1 MQRTGTI
8 VSVKNIDILIP
19 NDKIIEIYKPKHI
32 TPVPNAATAIIGAMN
47 FRGEIIS
54 ILDLSK
60 ILKIKEDYQELQID
74 ENSKKNSNLLIVE
87 YAKHILALSVDEIKT
102 IQNID
107 NSKVYFSCTINKD
120 EDSSYFF
127 NGALINNSNEIILI
141 LNVEHLFQKSL
152 IDANLTGL
160 KSEIVFF
167 DLSTQYLKSQD
178 NLSYKT
184 TLKENNL
191 LLFKLREI
199 YCTFPSISIIQLA
212 KLQNITPTSNSAPYV
227 IGLTSFRGDILPV
240 IDLQIF
246 FYGEKSDK
254 NIGEL
259 TDNFSY
265 IAIEHEKN
273 RVIFRVE
280 TISGNIGSPN
290 EDLLSTFPNILSS
303 IEYNYFE
310 SGFIRESNIIIQ
322 LNLEAILSE
331 IKKELEHYQRD
342 FVSENKILLS
352 PINLP
357 ESLETLNINLQEKL
371 TSHIPTFTNVTSKK
385 QKFKMIKTK
394 KHTGVL
400 IKTKNLE
407 VIIPNDQVIEIFTI
421 SSLTKVPNASPAVIG
436 AINFRG
442 NVISVLDLSL
452 VLGLSSSH
460 SPSSFKYSEK
470 IIIFEIEEE
479 QFALYVGEL
488 IDIVDIDEKSFHPVI
503 SDEYLRLSGYY
514 FKGAIINSSGGIT
527 LILDINYLLQ
537 HCSNPDFF
545 AQKVNQ
551 IILFSNPERESD
563 TTSQIS
569 DKQGILFKVDDYY
582 YFIPSMNVVQILE
595 KNALIRK
602 DYSHDAIIGAS
613 VHTSILPLIDFRTI
627 FNTQISKDMKNDN
640 KCSIVITDP
649 ETGIEL
655 SFLVDEITE
664 EINTRDFE
672 SYRKDLKISE
682 KIIPKVISGF
692 FSYDGILGMEIN
704 PKMLIKESSEL
715 VKQNLS
721 LTNIKNEFV
730 STLSQEERDYLETF
744 YETRRELE
752 LLLFYQQKGHRND
765 FFVFKWG
772 EIFISLDVNLVK
784 RVFNSSDISLT
795 FSEIE
800 LSPFIGTSNIDKTT
814 VPIIDLA
821 SQVLSTGNK
830 KQLLEFPFLFL
841 INHQSKSYFVPADNI
856 EGIIPKFDEELKPN
870 EDKDLFIQKDDVCKN
885 IFQQD
890 EISEKIYIIE
900 NEYLNKIFNSKRL
913 TTNLKNLL
921 GKKLKS

>member
-1 MQRTGTI
+1 VQSTGTI
-8 VSVKNIDILIP
+8 VSVKNIDIIIP
-19 NDKIIEIYKPKHI
+19 NDKIIEIYSPKHI

-60 ILKIKEDYQELQID
+60 ILKIKEDYQEFQID
-74 ENSKKNSNLLIVE
+74 ENSKKKSNLLIVE
-87 YAKHILALSVDEIKT
+87 YAKHILALSVDQIKN

-107 NSKVYFSCTINKD
+107 SKEVYFSRTLNKD

-167 DLSTQYLKSQD
+167 DLSTHYIKSRD

-199 YCTFPSISIIQLA
+199 YCTFPSISIIQLV
-212 KLQNITPTSNSAPYV
+212 KLQNISPTSNNAPYV

-246 FYGEKSDK
+246 FYGEESDK

-265 IAIEHEKN
+265 IAIEHDKN

-290 EDLLSTFPNILSS
+290 ADLFSTFPNILSS

-310 SGFIRESNIIIQ
+310 SGFIRESNMIIQ

-331 IKKELEHYQRD
+331 ITNELEHYQRD

-371 TSHIPTFTNVTSKK
+371 TSYIPTLKGVTSQK
-385 QKFKMIKTK
+385 QKLKIIKTIK
-394 KHTGVL
+394 QTGVL

-407 VIIPNDQVIEIFTI
+407 IIIPNDQIVEIFSI
-421 SSLTKVPNASPAVIG
+421 SSLTRVPNASPAVIG

-442 NVISVLDLSL
+442 NVISVLDLSII
-452 VLGLSSSH
+452 LGLSSPH
-460 SPSSFKYSEK
+460 SPSTFKYKEK

-488 IDIVDIDEKSFHPVI
+488 LDMVDIDEKASHPVI
-503 SDEYLRLSGYY
+503 SDEHLSLSGYY
-514 FKGAIINSSGGIT
+514 FKGAIINSSGSIT

-545 AQKVNQ
+545 AQKINQ
-551 IILFSNPERESD
+551 IILFSNPERKSD
-563 TTSQIS
+563 TISQIS

-602 DYSHDAIIGAS
+602 DYSHDAIIGAAI
-613 VHTSILPLIDFRTI
+613 HNSILPLIDFRTI
-627 FNTQISKDMKNDN
+627 FSTQISKDMKNQN
-640 KCSIVITDP
+640 KTSLIITDP
-649 ETGIEL
+649 EKGIEL
-655 SFLVDEITE
+655 SFLIDEIIQ

-672 SYRKDLKISE
+672 SYRDDPRISE
-682 KIIPKVISGF
+682 KIIPTVISGF

-704 PKMLIKESSEL
+704 PKMLIEESSEL

-721 LTNIKNEFV
+721 LTNIKDEFAL
-730 STLSQEERDYLETF
+730 TLSQEERDYLETF

-752 LLLFYQQKGHRND
+752 LMLFYQQKGHRND
-765 FFVFKWG
+765 FFVFRWG
-772 EIFISLDVNLVK
+772 EIFISIDVSFVK
-784 RVFNSSDISLT
+784 KVFNSSDISLT
-795 FSEIE
+795 FSEMK
-800 LSPFIGTSNIDKTT
+800 LSPFIGISDIDNTR

-821 SQVLSTGNK
+821 STVLSTRNK
-830 KQLLEFPFLFL
+830 KQMIEFPFLFL
-841 INHQSKSYFVPADNI
+841 LVHQSKSYLVPADNI
-856 EGIIPKFDEELKPN
+856 EGIIHKFDEELKPN
-870 EDKDLFIQKDDVCKN
+870 EDIDLFIQKDDVCKN
-885 IFQQD
+885 IFQQE
-890 EISEKIYIIE
+890 EISPKIYIIE
-900 NEYLNKIFNSKRL
+900 NEYLNKIFDTERV